1 MIFRQV
7 LRDDAIAM
15 LKAANTLAGDQ
26 VSKEQAVPS
35 PEAGLPL
42 LAVYVPLEHKTSI
55 SEGGAP
61 LFRAVLTLHI
71 EARVANA
78 DPVQVVTDLDTLID
92 QAQIGLL
99 CNPDFM
105 RSRPAWPIEYVSE
118 IVVRTEID
126 GSGETY
132 IGKGLIAL
140 TVTYRDEYPP
150 LLPNDL
156 QRIVMT
162 IKPQLGVPPP
172 PAPWPSSVTSETSLA
187 VP

>member
-1 MIFRQV
+1 MIFRQR
-7 LRDDAIAM
+7 LRDGAIAM

-26 VSKEQAVPS
+26 VSKEQAVPA
-35 PEAGLPL
+35 PDYGLPL

-61 LFRAVLTLHI
+61 LFRATLTLHI
-71 EARVANA
+71 EARVASA
-78 DPVQVVTDLDTLID
+78 DPVQVVSDLDALVD
-92 QAQIGLL
+92 QAQIALL
-99 CNPDFM
+99 CNRDFM
-105 RSRPAWPIEYVSE
+105 RSRPEWPIEYVTE

-140 TVTYRDEYPP
+140 TITYRDEYRPA
-150 LLPNDL
+150 LPDEL
-156 QRIVMT
+156 QRIVM
-162 IKPQLGVPPP
+162 
-172 PAPWPSSVTSETSLA
+172 SVTPWAAPPKPATGPDPVAPEITLQ

>member
-1 MIFRQV
+1 MIFRQT
-7 LRDDAIAM
+7 LRDTAIAM

-26 VSKEQAVPS
+26 VSKEQAAPS

-55 SEGGAP
+55 SEGGDP
-61 LFRAVLTLHI
+61 LFRAALTLHI

-78 DPVQVVTDLDTLID
+78 DPVQVVTDLDTLVD
-92 QAQIGLL
+92 QAQVALL
-99 CNPDFM
+99 SNPDFL
-105 RSRPAWPIEYVSE
+105 RRRPGWWVEYVTE
-118 IVVRTEID
+118 IVVRTEVD

-140 TVTYRDEYPP
+140 TITYRDEYKPM
-150 LLPNDL
+150 LPDEL

-172 PAPWPSSVTSETSLA
+172 PAPWASSVTSETSFA